1 MGLNFFRDEIRTGV
15 NEKLEGAELPGRAP
29 SKPQRGTPPSRRG
42 AAFDGETGFAS
53 GEIVAMDGLVVF
65 EKIEE
70 TGSKLFARRIFLNRL
85 ATFWGIAPS
94 NLRERCR
101 FFCGF

>member
-1 MGLNFFRDEIRTGV
+1 
-15 NEKLEGAELPGRAP
+15 LEGEGVVGEGAFEAVAEDGALEE
-29 SKPQRGTPPSRRG
+29 G

-65 EKIEE
+65 ENIEE
-70 TGSKLFARRIFLNRL
+70 AGLKKKKYLFARRIFLSRL

-94 NLRERCR
+94 NIPERCR

>member
-1 MGLNFFRDEIRTGV
+1 
-15 NEKLEGAELPGRAP
+15 
-29 SKPQRGTPPSRRG
+29 
-42 AAFDGETGFAS
+42 
-53 GEIVAMDGLVVF
+53 MDGLVVF

-70 TGSKLFARRIFLNRL
+70 AGSKLFARRIFLNRL

>member
-1 MGLNFFRDEIRTGV
+1 
-15 NEKLEGAELPGRAP
+15 LEGEGVVGEGAFEAAAEDTAFEE
-29 SKPQRGTPPSRRG
+29 G

-70 TGSKLFARRIFLNRL
+70 AGSKL
-85 ATFWGIAPS
+85 
-94 NLRERCR
+94 
-101 FFCGF
+101 

>member
-1 MGLNFFRDEIRTGV
+1 MGIIFPRDEIRTGV
-15 NEKLEGAELPGRAP
+15 NEKLEGEELPGRAP
-29 SKPQRGTPPSRRG
+29 SKPQRGDAAFEEG

-70 TGSKLFARRIFLNRL
+70 AGSKLFARRIFLNRL

>member
-1 MGLNFFRDEIRTGV
+1 
-15 NEKLEGAELPGRAP
+15 LEGEGVVGEGAFEAAAGGRRL
-29 SKPQRGTPPSRRG
+29 RGG

-70 TGSKLFARRIFLNRL
+70 AGSKLFARRIFLSRL

>member
-1 MGLNFFRDEIRTGV
+1 MEGEGV
-15 NEKLEGAELPGRAP
+15 AREGVFEAAG
-29 SKPQRGTPPSRRG
+29 GTPPSRRG

-70 TGSKLFARRIFLNRL
+70 IGLKRRNNFLH
-85 ATFWGIAPS
+85 G
-94 NLRERCR
+94 
-101 FFCGF
+101 GFS

>member
-1 MGLNFFRDEIRTGV
+1 
-15 NEKLEGAELPGRAP
+15 
-29 SKPQRGTPPSRRG
+29 
-42 AAFDGETGFAS
+42 
-53 GEIVAMDGLVVF
+53 MDGLVVF

-70 TGSKLFARRIFLNRL
+70 AGSKLLARRIFLSRL

-101 FFCGF
+101 FFCGL

>member
-1 MGLNFFRDEIRTGV
+1 
-15 NEKLEGAELPGRAP
+15 LEGEGVVGEGAFEAAAEDTAFEE
-29 SKPQRGTPPSRRG
+29 G

-70 TGSKLFARRIFLNRL
+70 AGSKLFARRIFLSRL

>member
-1 MGLNFFRDEIRTGV
+1 
-15 NEKLEGAELPGRAP
+15 LEGEGVVGEGVFEAAAEDAAFEE
-29 SKPQRGTPPSRRG
+29 GT
-42 AAFDGETGFAS
+42 AFDGEIGFA
-53 GEIVAMDGLVVF
+53 GGDFVAVNGLVVF

-70 TGSKLFARRIFLNRL
+70 AGSKLLARRIFLSRL

-101 FFCGF
+101 FFCGL